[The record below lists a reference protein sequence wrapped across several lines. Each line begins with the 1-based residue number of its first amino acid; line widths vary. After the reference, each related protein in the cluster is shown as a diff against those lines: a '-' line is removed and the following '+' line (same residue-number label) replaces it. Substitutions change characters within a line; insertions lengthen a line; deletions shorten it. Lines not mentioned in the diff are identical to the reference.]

1 MGKWHNTETCGRER
15 LTNQHSSKEREDPSA
30 HRHGCCDAMR
40 CGRSRTLNRWLESG
54 NGKWNG
60 RVPWAGF
67 IEGAETEAEHA
78 ARRCHRDDVA
88 TCGARRYWAPL
99 PFVFYF
105 GSGPRRSSSPF
116 RLAGSS
122 GPARA
127 AWRTGFQPSP
137 AQPAITYARN

>member
-1 MGKWHNTETCGRER
+1 MAQHR
-15 LTNQHSSKEREDPSA
+15 LAEENGSATKSRKEREGPQGSPPWLL
-30 HRHGCCDAMR
+30 RRDAVR
-40 CGRSRTLNRWLESG
+40 EISNPKPLTLIGKREMERPCPVGGVYRGSG
-54 NGKWNG
+54 DGG
-60 RVPWAGF
+60 
-67 IEGAETEAEHA
+67 
-78 ARRCHRDDVA
+78 
-88 TCGARRYWAPL
+88 GARGAAVPSRRRGDVWGTYWAPP